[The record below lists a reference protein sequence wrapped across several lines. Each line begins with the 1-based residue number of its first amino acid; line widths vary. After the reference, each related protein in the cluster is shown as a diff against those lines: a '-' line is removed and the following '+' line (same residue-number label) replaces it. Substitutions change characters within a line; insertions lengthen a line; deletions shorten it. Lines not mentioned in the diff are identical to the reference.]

1 MSIQKVRNVKTK
13 AGSDIHETKKL
24 IHKKY
29 LFSGDQ
35 DEYVELIRSLT
46 GEEIELKANII
57 RRLNASVATS
67 NAIED
72 LEKAQK
78 DARDELNKIK
88 KATATFTEIKGVID
102 MISGVVG
109 GVAGL
114 II

>member
-1 MSIQKVRNVKTK
+1 MSIQQVRTVKTK
-13 AGSDIHETKKL
+13 ARSDIHETKKL

-29 LFSGDQ
+29 LFGGDQ

-46 GEEIELKANII
+46 GEEIKLKTNII
-57 RRLNASVATS
+57 RKLNASVATS
-67 NAIED
+67 NAIMN

-88 KATATFTEIKGVID
+88 KATATFTQIKDVID

-109 GVAGL
+109 GVARL